1 MEGVHWLAGRIERV
15 LDLVPDTAAAGDQ
28 ARKSRQ
34 VFLGEITLLVDE
46 VAKRSGVTASFA
58 SYEGFVVASSGVD
71 SDLAD
76 ALAAM
81 AQSSMEPARH
91 TAGALS
97 LGNLRQ
103 LVIVGDKNK
112 LALIRVGP
120 VALGVLSPAGVNLGE
135 STAA

>member
-15 LDLVPDTAAAGDQ
+15 LELVPDTAAGGEQ
-28 ARKSRQ
+28 ARKSRKA
-34 VFLGEITLLVDE
+34 FLGEISLLVDE
-46 VAKRSGVTASFA
+46 VATRPGVTAAFA
-58 SYEGFVVASSGVD
+58 SYEGFVVAASGVD
-71 SDLAD
+71 HDLAD

-120 VALGVLSPAGVNLGE
+120 VSIGVLSPTDVNLGE